1 MKRIILMMALCLL
14 LPAMALAVTEGV
26 VEPAPQVEI
35 ELPDSGDRLFGM
47 WEQGLAD
54 IEQAARQVL
63 EQRLHCTQDMTLAFI
78 EAGGSAYW
86 GPQRQNNWQ
95 DEALQTNIY
104 VIFLFED
111 ERMGGSMSAQV
122 GFDFETGKLN
132 QCRIGRWYDTDTDEH
147 ILDTQGPSGLNAEQE
162 RAILDD
168 YLSNVLGYEEYEI
181 INAYSARLPDGGRL
195 NAYIGRKSHKV
206 IRLSWEMAGE
216 EATVQ

>member
-1 MKRIILMMALCLL
+1 MKRIIWIMALCLL

-35 ELPDSGDRLFGM
+35 ELPDSGDKLFGM

-54 IEQAARQVL
+54 IERAARQAL
-63 EQRLHCTQDMTLAFI
+63 IERLHCPQDMALAFI
-78 EAGGSAYW
+78 EVGSNDYW
-86 GPQRQNNWQ
+86 GSQRTETWQ
-95 DEALQTNIY
+95 DEALRTNIY

-111 ERMGGSMSAQV
+111 ARMGGSMSAQI

-132 QCRIGRWYDTDTDEH
+132 QCSVGRWYDTDTDEH
-147 ILDTQGPSGLNAEQE
+147 ILDTQGSSGLNAEQE

-168 YLSNVLGYEEYEI
+168 YLSNVLGFTDYEI
-181 INAYSARLPDGGRL
+181 INAYSARLPDGGML